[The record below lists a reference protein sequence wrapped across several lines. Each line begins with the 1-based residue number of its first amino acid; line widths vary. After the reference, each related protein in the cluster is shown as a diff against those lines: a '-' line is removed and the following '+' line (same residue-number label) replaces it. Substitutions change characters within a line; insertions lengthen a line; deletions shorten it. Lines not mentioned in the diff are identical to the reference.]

1 MNFQRVYY
9 LAFYLFV
16 FFRSKLLK
24 DQAGIPLGHCSHGRM
39 ESYSELLLKVLH
51 NQDFWYLLAQER
63 IQFLMKLLFRVKTV
77 LIKIIILGCPNA
89 FLIMNHIGKAAG

>member
-24 DQAGIPLGHCSHGRM
+24 DQAGIPLGHCSHERM
-39 ESYSELLLKVLH
+39 ESYSELLLKVRKTKI
-51 NQDFWYLLAQER
+51 FGTYLLRKEFNFNETF
-63 IQFLMKLLFRVKTV
+63 IQ
-77 LIKIIILGCPNA
+77 IKIIILGCSNA
-89 FLIMNHIGKAAG
+89 FLIMNHIGKTV